1 MRKVDKKINLK
12 KVNLL
17 LEERYIKNKRF
28 INENLTSDIDYVKS
42 EFEKLEQ
49 VLRNGS
55 DEFYKKEKDIIY
67 YTGKPDGGTYAPG
80 VGDAFYWAEAALDK
94 ITYIDEI
101 SIENGELH
109 IPSFIERQGYK
120 SDLLKKYDEIK
131 DLDVIKLQYLLY
143 RLDRSWFH
151 FTSTESTTHGSGG
164 FLFTD
169 KYSLGECSC
178 EVNIYNKFKEMIN
191 NWLMNEYKPKYETL
205 QKFIIDK
212 IK

>member
-28 INENLTSDIDYVKS
+28 INENLTSDVDYVKS
-42 EFEKLEQ
+42 EFKKLEQ
-49 VLRNGS
+49 VLRNGN

-80 VGDAFYWAEAALDK
+80 VGYAFYWAEAALDK

-120 SDLLKKYDEIK
+120 SDLLKNMMK
-131 DLDVIKLQYLLY
+131 
-143 RLDRSWFH
+143 
-151 FTSTESTTHGSGG
+151 
-164 FLFTD
+164 
-169 KYSLGECSC
+169 
-178 EVNIYNKFKEMIN
+178 
-191 NWLMNEYKPKYETL
+191 
-205 QKFIIDK
+205 
-212 IK
+212 